1 MGAKKTKAHVFAMK
15 NVVGSNPINKS
26 IKRTPTLNATPRP

>member
-1 MGAKKTKAHVFAMK
+1 MGAKNTKAQVFATK

-26 IKRTPTLNATPRP
+26 TKRTPTLKATPKP